1 MTLMDEPLE
10 TYLSSIYPPAKDDMT
25 TPVSKTVL
33 QAQPL
38 DDTKAAMGEAF
49 ACVLSES
56 EVERTALWTNV
67 SSSSSS
73 CPASSR
79 YPPPLEP
86 TTLTGRWYLKTTR
99 GCILSP
105 KQSPAQWKRTDAKAK
120 N

>member
-56 EVERTALWTNV
+56 EVESKFAQDCTLDEHV
-67 SSSSSS
+67 KFFFKLPSKFKI
-73 CPASSR
+73 
-79 YPPPLEP
+79 PPPWNLQP
-86 TTLTGRWYLKTTR
+86 
-99 GCILSP
+99 
-105 KQSPAQWKRTDAKAK
+105 
-120 N
+120 